1 MTYVEQIKD
10 LNVSL
15 ERVSDFA
22 VYGYNSFSEG
32 GGKEEKLRP
41 HFAHIKV
48 TTQVKHSLKRVESTC
63 RHP

>member
-22 VYGYNSFSEG
+22 AYGYDSISEEVA
-32 GGKEEKLRP
+32 KKRKL
-41 HFAHIKV
+41 K
-48 TTQVKHSLKRVESTC
+48 L
-63 RHP
+63 

>member
-22 VYGYNSFSEG
+22 AYGYDSISEG
-32 GGKEEKLRP
+32 GGKEEEVE
-41 HFAHIKV
+41 IV
-48 TTQVKHSLKRVESTC
+48 TTFCSH
-63 RHP
+63 